1 MILKMSSQ
9 IVGPHGST
17 MNSLNKLKLID
28 KYLKS
33 VKFVEQNFGVFTD
46 CFLRQNNVFFED
58 LQDFQRDYN
67 KRSYNLKLYNSPN
80 YSRIYNILCLVNS
93 IIQKDELLRKA
104 IVLLPISQMGCGF
117 RIPCIR

>member
-17 MNSLNKLKLID
+17 VNSLNKLKLID

-46 CFLRQNNVFFED
+46 GFLRQNNVFFED
-58 LQDFQRDYN
+58 LQDFRRNYN
-67 KRSYNLKLYNSPN
+67 NRSYNVELYNSPN

-93 IIQKDELLRKA
+93 IIQKDELLRKT
-104 IVLLPISQMGCGF
+104 IVLLPISRKGCGF
-117 RIPCIR
+117 RIPCIV